1 MNREADAIIAEENLD
16 DSTPA
21 VDPVETPQPTEG
33 NEEQPK
39 ENEQPSEQEEQP
51 KDPENQEDPKNDPT
65 NDPQDDPKDDP
76 KDDKPTQPEKSSTER
91 VNEARSFIEGLNLT
105 SDKVFKEDGTVRPWR
120 EVVPAG
126 EFLAAQLDPVVVT
139 DKDGKQH
146 EFLLLSDVEKAF
158 PEGFEAKNN
167 IEQMKFERAILD
179 NENTFKNAIRTY
191 NDAESRYNQE
201 TAQISQSRASEQ
213 NLVNEY
219 KAMAKQGLVPEVGDP
234 KDPKFSESDAV
245 KEMDRILTWMEKV
258 NQENAKNGLG
268 QITSLYVAKQ
278 LMDTEAAKEAKQ
290 DQAKQIDK
298 DRKEVAS
305 LSPTPIGGEEKKPQP
320 VNDIP
325 MSRLADEIIASEGLR

>member
-21 VDPVETPQPTEG
+21 VDPVDTQPTEN

-39 ENEQPSEQEEQP
+39 DDEQEQPSDQEEQP
-51 KDPENQEDPKNDPT
+51 KDSEAQEDPKDE
-65 NDPQDDPKDDP
+65 PKDNP
-76 KDDKPTQPEKSSTER
+76 KNEPKNDEPAQPEKSSTER

-105 SDKVFKEDGTVRPWR
+105 SDKVFREDGTVRPWR

-126 EFLAAQLDPVVVT
+126 EFLAAQLEPVVVT

-179 NENTFKNAIRTY
+179 NENTFKNAVRTY